1 MLYHSINQNFPHWKW
16 LRGFLSSSIKNFMR
30 KVMDMTIFLNP
41 LQPDKFFYGQIL
53 DSTDFVSLLYNW
65 DFRRYAITD
74 VCNFVL
80 QGLQDA

>member
-1 MLYHSINQNFPHWKW
+1 
-16 LRGFLSSSIKNFMR
+16 
-30 KVMDMTIFLNP
+30 MDMTIFLNP